1 MPDTPVPDK
10 EQRTMIIDRFTMP
23 ARRAATAAGSR
34 ICKGAVSAVAAAAM
48 LLASSAITATAATT
62 YSSDSSAIVGA
73 TAYSDA
79 PRNFVINLGTTA
91 KPLKSGQFEHAVS
104 LIQTLGAVPLAQY
117 PQIGVLFAQS
127 TDADFARELA
137 DQLTASGIPFHSVA
151 ASRSTDTVKKDGSD
165 VVQGSEIVVPSATG
179 LSGRANDAG
188 DEASPEAAEQ
198 GETRAPDGTSQVP
211 VNRMTIDPES
221 DNRLG
226 SSGVSGKT
234 TVSGGS
240 ATDPDVGDGEN
251 AAWGIKAIH
260 ADAAYTSA
268 VSTISRTVT
277 VGILDSGI
285 DDTHA
290 DLKANIDS
298 ADSAGCTNNGIAQ
311 TDHASWTN
319 YKTASGTYDDVS
331 ATQITEWSHATH
343 VAGIVGAAH
352 NGSGVQGVD
361 PQARLASV
369 RVANSS
375 GNIWSEYVVCGVMWS
390 ASKHFA
396 VTNNSYSGFVKLS
409 DVQGA
414 AQYEA
419 LRRAFAYAQSQNV
432 MIVAA
437 AGNNNVN
444 LDAVAS
450 AGWRNIPGDF
460 PGVVTVSN
468 VELTSGNALGR
479 LERYAGQNGSNYGAQ
494 HIDIAAPGT
503 DILSTCPKAYYS
515 TGKDPIDTCSMTG
528 TSMAVPHVVGV
539 TAILRSIFP
548 KATVDGIT
556 SMLKSEAKTEY
567 GRLQPPNPS
576 SEEYRGAGLV
586 NALAA
591 LGGNALSI
599 SGTSMRVPVYRL
611 YNPYSKYGLHH
622 LTTSVQERDRLISLG
637 WKLDGTV
644 FVAVSKNSTNAVP
657 VYREYNPNDGTHNW
671 TLDTKEHQ
679 ALVKLG
685 WRDEGIA
692 WYVRDDGQVPV
703 WRLYNPYSGEHIY
716 TRNMQEY
723 ATLKNNVGWRGEGLA
738 WLGIN

>member
-10 EQRTMIIDRFTMP
+10 ERRTMIIDRFTMP
-23 ARRAATAAGSR
+23 ARRATTAWGSK
-34 ICKGAVSAVAAAAM
+34 ICKGTVSAVAAAAM
-48 LLASSAITATAATT
+48 LLAPSAITASAATT
-62 YSSDSSAIVGA
+62 YSSDSSGIVGA

-91 KPLKSGQFEHAVS
+91 NPLKSGQFEHVVS
-104 LIQTLGAVPLAQY
+104 LVQTLGAVPLAQY

-165 VVQGSEIVVPSATG
+165 VVQGSEVVVPSATR
-179 LSGRANDAG
+179 LSGGAGGSG
-188 DEASPEAAEQ
+188 DEASPDATEQ
-198 GETRAPDGTSQVP
+198 GETKTPDGTSQVP

-221 DNRLG
+221 DNGLD
-226 SSGVSGKT
+226 SSGISGKT
-234 TVSGGS
+234 VFSSGS
-240 ATDPDVGDGEN
+240 AADPDVGDGDN

-260 ADAAYTSA
+260 ADTAYASA

-285 DDTHA
+285 DDTHE

-311 TDHASWTN
+311 TDHASWIN
-319 YKTASGTYDDVS
+319 YKTASGTYGDVNGDQL
-331 ATQITEWSHATH
+331 TGWSHATH

-361 PQARLASV
+361 PQVRLASV
-369 RVANSS
+369 RIANSS

-432 MIVAA
+432 VVVAA

-444 LDAVAS
+444 LDAVAP

-468 VELTSGNALGR
+468 VELTSGNALGQ
-479 LERYAGQNGSNYGAQ
+479 LERYTGEEGSNYGAQ

-515 TGKDPIDTCSMTG
+515 TEEESVDTCSMTG
-528 TSMAVPHVVGV
+528 TSMAAPHVVGV
-539 TAILRSIFP
+539 AAILRSIFP
-548 KATVDGIT
+548 KATVDGIA

-576 SEEYRGAGLV
+576 SEEYRGSGLV

-591 LGGNALSI
+591 LGGNTLNI
-599 SGTSMRVPVYRL
+599 SGTSTRVPVYRL
-611 YNPYSKYGLHH
+611 YNPYTKYGLHH
-622 LTTSVQERDRLISLG
+622 LTTSVDERDKLIFLG

-671 TLDTKEHQ
+671 TLDAKEHQ

-685 WRDEGIA
+685 WRSEGIA